1 MSKNA
6 ALLFIA
12 VLTVSSI
19 VMVKAV
25 PASAQLVPEF
35 TLKLVAFPYDVPTTY
50 GIDPYTGK
58 SVTVQEGY
66 HVENKSV
73 EIAIENQRTSN
84 LFYNVRYKGH
94 FGESWTTL
102 CSYSMYSSE
111 SLKPQSSSAYTVI
124 SIPAAFPYGELD
136 FQVEALAWH
145 YVDVWLSDH
154 PMAPPPISEIGH
166 YERRFTLDKT
176 SGWSNTQTIA
186 FAAPLPSVT
195 LLSPQ
200 EVKFNTSDVQLD
212 FAVGQTVSQLKY
224 SLDGQENV
232 TVTGNTT
239 LMGLANGPHN
249 VTVYATGE
257 TGNTGTP
264 ATLFFE
270 VEVPEPFPVAPVVA
284 AAAMAAVAACVVLL
298 VYGKRRR
305 ETGKT

>member
-12 VLTVSSI
+12 VLTVSSLVI
-19 VMVKAV
+19 VKAA

-58 SVTVQEGY
+58 NVTVQEGY
-66 HVENKSV
+66 RVENKSV
-73 EIAIENQRTSN
+73 EIVIENQRTSN

-102 CSYSMYSSE
+102 YSYSMYSSE

-136 FQVEALAWH
+136 FQAEALSWH

-186 FAAPLPSVT
+186 FAAPLPSVA

-200 EVKFNTSDVQLD
+200 EVKFNTSDVPLD
-212 FAVGQTVSQLKY
+212 FAVDQPVSQLKY

-239 LMGLANGPHN
+239 LTGLKNGPHN
-249 VTVYATGE
+249 ITVYARGE
-257 TGNTGTP
+257 TGNIGSSETF
-264 ATLFFE
+264 FFE
-270 VEVPEPFPVAPVVA
+270 VEVPEPFPTIATVAII
-284 AAAMAAVAACVVLL
+284 AVLGSL
-298 VYGKRRR
+298 VC
-305 ETGKT
+305 TGIIWYLRKKIKT